1 MLLLDMIY
9 AIALLTYITLIRA
22 LKDRNAFH
30 RRLEAVFCPINPQ
43 IVKDLLLYFNISDV
57 HCKTVFFS
65 KNPSQ
70 SPLLLS
76 VVSSLRVFI

>member
-1 MLLLDMIY
+1 MSLLDMIY
-9 AIALLTYITLIRA
+9 AVALLTYITLIRA

-30 RRLEAVFCPINPQ
+30 RRLEAVEAINPQ
-43 IVKDLLLYFNISDV
+43 IVKDLLLYFNICDV

-65 KNPSQ
+65 KNPSE